1 MKDKELIKK
10 IKEWLSDN
18 IKECLNTPEN
28 ISLKEEN
35 KILLKFINENENDT
49 E

>member
-10 IKEWLSDN
+10 

-28 ISLKEEN
+28 ISLKEDN
-35 KILLKFINENENDT
+35 KILLKFIKENENDT

>member
-10 IKEWLSDN
+10 IKEWLSYN
-18 IKECLNTPEN
+18 ITECIDIPEN
-28 ISLKEEN
+28 ICLKEDN
-35 KILLKFINENENDT
+35 KRLLKFIKENENDT